1 MSIAH
6 NLDLIRKSIP
16 EGVTLIAVSKTKP
29 ASLIHEA
36 YDAGQRHFGENRVQ
50 ELLEKATL
58 LPKDINWHLIG
69 HLQTNKVRYIAP
81 FIHLIHSVDSIRLL
95 EEVNKQGKKNERTID
110 CLLQFHIAKEET
122 KFGLSEEEGLSILNS
137 TLFHEMTHVRVR
149 GVMGMSTLT
158 DDSEMIHSEFRTLRK
173 IFDCIKAEQFKEHD
187 EFNILSMGMSGD
199 FRIAIMEGSTMVRVG
214 SAIFGDR

>member
-58 LPKDINWHLIG
+58 LPKDI
-69 HLQTNKVRYIAP
+69 
-81 FIHLIHSVDSIRLL
+81 
-95 EEVNKQGKKNERTID
+95 KQGKKFERTID

-173 IFDCIKAEQFKEHD
+173 IFDRIKAEPFKEHD

>member
-95 EEVNKQGKKNERTID
+95 EEVNKQGKKFERTID

-173 IFDCIKAEQFKEHD
+173 IFDRIKAEPFKEHD